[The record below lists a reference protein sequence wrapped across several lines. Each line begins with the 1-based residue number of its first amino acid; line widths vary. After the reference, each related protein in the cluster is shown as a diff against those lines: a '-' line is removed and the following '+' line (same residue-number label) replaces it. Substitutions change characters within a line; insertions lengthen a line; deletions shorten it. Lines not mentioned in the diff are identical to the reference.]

1 MLELEIQKLC
11 AAIEKLTHVMSA
23 AKADAP
29 AEAPAEIPAK
39 ATVPPPTPAPA
50 PAAVQKKPPA
60 PAPAPA
66 AAASPPVTRQDL
78 TTLCTSI
85 VRADRSRRDDVIGI
99 LRKHGAETITRLP
112 DGALAAVRDALE
124 AIAHEIAAE
133 STSEDGK

>member
-29 AEAPAEIPAK
+29 AEAPA
-39 ATVPPPTPAPA
+39 
-50 PAAVQKKPPA
+50 PAAS
-60 PAPAPA
+60 
-66 AAASPPVTRQDL
+66 ASPPVTRQGL